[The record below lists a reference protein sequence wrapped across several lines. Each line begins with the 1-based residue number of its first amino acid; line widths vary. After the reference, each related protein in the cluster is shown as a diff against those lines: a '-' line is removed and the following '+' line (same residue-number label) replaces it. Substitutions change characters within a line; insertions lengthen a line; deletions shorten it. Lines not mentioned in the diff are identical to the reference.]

1 MKTGVGRCAICDEEI
16 WMDLPSDSGGDDPEL
31 LRSELAAVAED
42 HLRSHPAPEHA
53 RFWLR
58 RHLDELSPG
67 DRAVAVKRI
76 YAALR
81 SLWGDEDI
89 RGSYAI
95 DEALGSAS
103 IYRLWLAANRCSY
116 GKCRHREAVKPGL
129 PRPSDGAWRSQLLA
143 RYLPPAQW
151 KGTAREWRQLMVV
164 VTRNCTCSSRRAQT
178 ARCGAHRLLADP
190 ASLDRLVFG
199 RRLARRLIQEEFSNA
214 QQAGLAA

>member
-1 MKTGVGRCAICDEEI
+1 MKTVVARCAICDQEI
-16 WMDLPSDSGGDDPEL
+16 WMDLPRDSGGDDPDL
-31 LRSELAAVAED
+31 LRCEVAAVAED

-67 DRAVAVKRI
+67 DRAIAVKRI

-81 SLWGDEDI
+81 RLWGDEDI
-89 RGSYAI
+89 RGMYAI
-95 DEALGSAS
+95 DEVLGNSS
-103 IYRLWLAANRCSY
+103 TYRLWLAANRCSY
-116 GKCRHREAVKPGL
+116 AKCRHSEAVEL
-129 PRPSDGAWRSQLLA
+129 PVRETTDGAWPDQFLA
-143 RYLPPAQW
+143 RYLPPARW

-178 ARCGAHRLLADP
+178 ARCGAHHLLADP

-199 RRLARRLIQEEFSNA
+199 RRIARRLIQEEFSNA